1 MSTEALIMA
10 DFKTTP
16 YDHQA
21 KEFEIS
27 ADLEAR
33 ALLWQMRTGKTKLII
48 DTACHLF
55 LQDKIE
61 VCVVV
66 APNGVHD
73 NWARRE
79 LPIHH
84 WDTVERD
91 TLTWI
96 TDIAGDKGIARVKAH
111 ERKGW
116 QEQHDAWW
124 MRLERVLKTSKM
136 KWIFL
141 ASETMTREE
150 VRKIIARI
158 ARRHKGKILTVFDES
173 HDFRTPGSKRTKMAL
188 ALGRKSKYTRILT
201 GTALDNSPLH
211 AFTQYQ
217 LLEAGCLGFEKYSDF
232 KRHHAV
238 YEVKQSR
245 QGRSFPVLVEYR
257 DLEGMR
263 DKMAVLSSVVLRE
276 DCEDL
281 PALIPMIREIQT
293 TAEQQ
298 RIYDEFRKSF
308 EVLILGEEV
317 SIGENTMRMIKL
329 QQILSG
335 FVKDEY
341 GDIHDIPG
349 INPKL
354 EAVIDEAELSAGKVI
369 IWCNF
374 HEDMDRV
381 CVALRARKHVVVEY
395 HGRVNAAGKLA
406 ARQAFEPGAENDV
419 KALVGYPTAGL
430 DLSSAEK
437 IIWYSHTFDAIKR
450 GQADERATAMGGK
463 NIPVIDF
470 IAGGVDTYITD
481 NVKQKVSVA
490 DAMTREGMKTVLE
503 KVKL

>member
-1 MSTEALIMA
+1 MA

-21 KEFEIS
+21 DEFEIS

-55 LQDKIE
+55 LQDEIE
-61 VCVVV
+61 ICIVI

-84 WDTVERD
+84 WDTIDRD
-91 TLTWI
+91 TLTWN
-96 TDIAGDKGIARVKAH
+96 TDIAGDKGITRVRAH

-116 QEQHDAWW
+116 QENHDAWW
-124 MRLERVLKTSKM
+124 RRLDRVLKTDKM

-141 ASETMTREE
+141 ATETMTRSET
-150 VRKIIARI
+150 RKIIARV
-158 ARRHKGKILTVFDES
+158 ARLYKGKIMTVFDES
-173 HDFRTPGSKRTKMAL
+173 HDFRTPGSKRTKMAM
-188 ALGRKSKYTRILT
+188 ALSRKSKYKRILT

-211 AFTQYQ
+211 AWSQYE
-217 LLEAGCLGFEKYSDF
+217 LLSSGSLGFGKYSEF

-238 YEVKQSR
+238 YEMQKAR
-245 QGRSFPVLVEYR
+245 NGRSFPVLVEFV
-257 DLEGMR
+257 DLDGMR
-263 DKMAVLSSVVLRE
+263 DKMSVLSSVVLRE

-293 TAEQQ
+293 TEEQQ
-298 RIYDEFRKSF
+298 RIYDEFRRSF
-308 EVLILGEEV
+308 EVCIQDKEV

-329 QQILSG
+329 QQVLSG

-341 GDIHDIPG
+341 GDIHNIPG
-349 INPKL
+349 ANPKL
-354 EAVIDEAELSAGKVI
+354 EAMIDEAELSAGKVI

-381 CVALRARKHVVVEY
+381 CATLRARKHEVVEY
-395 HGRVNAAGKLA
+395 HGRIDAAGKLL

-430 DLSSAEK
+430 DLSEAEK

-450 GQADERATAMGGK
+450 GQADERATKMGGR